1 MARFVE
7 PTEAELAEF
16 AEWLKDRPAIIQ
28 ELAARID
35 PWSLYLLKTT
45 GQRVTL
51 VAYAE
56 DGTVRVDVAACVNPG
71 LLFERTVFGVNPD
84 NLEPCDIPEDA
95 GDHEPILSAIEAEEN
110 IDALRVLM
118 RPDLFVMGDDG
129 KAARRA

>member
-1 MARFVE
+1 MARYVD
-7 PTEAELAEF
+7 PSEAEIAEF

-28 ELAARID
+28 ELAARLD

-95 GDHEPILSAIEAEEN
+95 GDHEPILSAAEAEEN
-110 IDALRVLM
+110 VDVLRVLM
-118 RPDLFVMGDDG
+118 RPDLFVMADDG
-129 KAARRA
+129 TAVRRN